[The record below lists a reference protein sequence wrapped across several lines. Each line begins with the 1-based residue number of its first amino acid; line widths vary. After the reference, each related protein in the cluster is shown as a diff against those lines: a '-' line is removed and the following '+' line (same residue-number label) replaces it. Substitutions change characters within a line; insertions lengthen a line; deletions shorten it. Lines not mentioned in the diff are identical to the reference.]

1 MIDLLNG
8 LQTGVAPE
16 GLSNLPGQNASV
28 PAEGSEFGKLL
39 DQMKKGGA
47 GDAELLNLLSQNTK
61 AADQKSLQSGLNENL
76 KAMMSTDGEVLSP
89 EALEAT
95 GQIETT
101 LKGTELPKELL
112 SNAEVTPNIKTKGDL
127 RMSLP
132 KELGQKTNLPPEVAQ
147 NLEAAK
153 QEIAFEKSQINEVKT
168 KVDMK
173 STLSK
178 TGNQPEVDARIAPQL
193 HGFTPKKGNK
203 PTTTTQIHY
212 SEDFMTQKV
221 EQNGSGKPKVVG
233 NRQAM
238 NMFKEEQ
245 SVLSDSGII
254 KKNTQ
259 AQMNLG
265 KMNIDSSAKQQVS
278 ASFDKVDAVAE
289 TTQNLNQPQTDLASI
304 LSAKPET
311 TTMASITASGAD
323 VKVLDM
329 SQVKNPEQLLS
340 EISNYIETSRIQ
352 SGKELEVVVKHNDL
366 GQFKINA
373 QKGQGDMIDLQI
385 IANSDEAHNFFNK
398 NEVSLLKTL
407 STQGVKV
414 ADFKLTAGESNS
426 TNSNGNNS
434 SDSNSSGSEQGF
446 AKNQSGSDNMSR
458 GGRERRQ
465 EMWNEYR
472 ERLSA

>member
-8 LQTGVAPE
+8 LNSGITPE
-16 GLSNLPGQNASV
+16 GANGLQGNTMSPEALAKAG
-28 PAEGSEFGKLL
+28 GSDFSKLL
-39 DQMKKGGA
+39 EQMKKGGA
-47 GDAELLNLLSQNTK
+47 QDADLLNLLSQNTK
-61 AADQKSLQSGLNENL
+61 TSEQQALQSGLNENL

-89 EALEAT
+89 EAIEALNQLEQPAE
-95 GQIETT
+95 GVQ
-101 LKGTELPKELL
+101 LPKEF
-112 SNAEVTPNIKTKGDL
+112 AAGKTPGEL

-132 KELGQKTNLPPEVAQ
+132 NQLAKQGDIKTNLPPEVAQ
-147 NLEAAK
+147 NLENAK
-153 QEIAFEKSQINEVKT
+153 QEIAFEKGQINQIKT
-168 KVDMK
+168 QVDMK

-178 TGNQPEVDARIAPQL
+178 AGNQTEVDARIAPQL

-203 PTTTTQIHY
+203 PAGTTQIHY
-212 SEDFMTQKV
+212 SEDFMTQKI

-245 SVLSDSGII
+245 SVLSDTGII
-254 KKNTQ
+254 KRNSQ
-259 AQMNLG
+259 AQMNFG

-289 TTQNLNQPQTDLASI
+289 TTQNMNQSQTDLASI
-304 LSAKPET
+304 LASKPET
-311 TTMASITASGAD
+311 TTLASVTATGAD

-352 SGKELEVVVKHNDL
+352 SGKELEVIVKHNDL

-385 IANSDEAHNFFNK
+385 IANSEEAQSFFTK
-398 NEVSLLKTL
+398 NEANLLKTL
-407 STQGVKV
+407 TSQGVKV
-414 ADFKLTAGESNS
+414 ADFKLTAGESSS
-426 TNSNGNNS
+426 TSSNGNNS
-434 SDSNSSGSEQGF
+434 SDSQSSGS
-446 AKNQSGSDNMSR
+446 NQNFGRSNNGDMSND
-458 GGRERRQ
+458 GRQRRQ
-465 EMWNEYR
+465 QLWDQYR
-472 ERLSA
+472 DRLSA